1 MGGAGKTAIVVSG
14 VFGEGGKRG
23 MGGFQWFVQRLCL
36 MTCVELR
43 AALET
48 GVFRLPRVRSHE
60 RSWFWFW
67 ECISINWMRWGF

>member
-14 VFGEGGKRG
+14 AFGEGGKRG

-48 GVFRLPRVRSHE
+48 GVFRLPP
-60 RSWFWFW
+60 
-67 ECISINWMRWGF
+67 

>member
-43 AALET
+43 D
-48 GVFRLPRVRSHE
+48 R
-60 RSWFWFW
+60 
-67 ECISINWMRWGF
+67 GFPSSSVGKES